1 MIAAPNPAQSESSE
15 ESLPVKSLIEVPNV
29 DPPDLRNDRLRSRQ
43 PAFRKRVPL
52 PLTRFLITF
61 SIGVA
66 ATLAW
71 QRYGDAAIEMLA
83 SSFPQLRWLT
93 SRAEPAAQNASD
105 TIALVAPAAAPP
117 SPDQQQVSAISLDLD
132 AVRQSI
138 DRVSRSQEQMIR
150 NVDQLAAGQAQMT
163 EEITK
168 LQAFGQY
175 ILSKTSESSPP
186 AAPGSAR
193 SRSPRPSHVPT
204 ALTPARNP

>member
-15 ESLPVKSLIEVPNV
+15 ESIPVKSLVEVLNV
-29 DPPDLRNDRLRSRQ
+29 DPADLKNDRLQSRQ
-43 PAFRKRVPL
+43 PALRKRVPL

-66 ATLAW
+66 ATVAW
-71 QRYGDAAIEMLA
+71 QRYGDAAIETLA

-105 TIALVAPAAAPP
+105 TIALVTPAAAPP
-117 SPDQQQVSAISLDLD
+117 SPDQQQVGAISLDLD

-150 NVDQLAAGQAQMT
+150 NVDQLAAGQAQVT
-163 EEITK
+163 EEIAK
-168 LQAFGQY
+168 LQAIGQY
-175 ILSKTSESSPP
+175 ILSKGSEPPPPQSP
-186 AAPGSAR
+186 APIAR
-193 SRSPRPSHVPT
+193 SRSQQRTV
-204 ALTPARNP
+204 R

>member
-15 ESLPVKSLIEVPNV
+15 GSLPVKSLVEVLNV
-29 DPPDLRNDRLRSRQ
+29 DPADLKNDPLQSRQ
-43 PAFRKRVPL
+43 PAFHKRVRL

-61 SIGVA
+61 FMGVA
-66 ATLAW
+66 ATVAW

-83 SSFPQLRWLT
+83 SSFPQLRWLK
-93 SRAEPAAQNASD
+93 SRAEPTAQNASG

-117 SPDQQQVSAISLDLD
+117 SPDQQQVGGISLELD

-150 NVDQLAAGQAQMT
+150 NIDQLAAGQAQMT

-168 LQAFGQY
+168 LLGQY
-175 ILSKTSESSPP
+175 ILSKGSEPPPPQSP
-186 AAPGSAR
+186 APVTR
-193 SRSPRPSHVPT
+193 SRSQQRTV
-204 ALTPARNP
+204 R

>member
-1 MIAAPNPAQSESSE
+1 MIAAPNPTESESTE
-15 ESLPVKSLIEVPNV
+15 ESLPVKSSIEVLDV
-29 DPPDLRNDRLRSRQ
+29 DSADLKKDRLQSRQ

-83 SSFPQLRWLT
+83 SSFPQLRWLA
-93 SRAEPAAQNASD
+93 SRAEPVAQNASD
-105 TIALVAPAAAPP
+105 TIALVASAAAPP
-117 SPDQQQVSAISLDLD
+117 SPDQQQVNAISLDLD

-138 DRVSRSQEQMIR
+138 DRLSRSQEQMIR

-163 EEITK
+163 GEITK
-168 LQAFGQY
+168 LQAIGQY
-175 ILSKTSESSPP
+175 ILSKGSEPPPPQSP
-186 AAPGSAR
+186 APVTR
-193 SRSPRPSHVPT
+193 SRSQQRTV
-204 ALTPARNP
+204 R

>member
-1 MIAAPNPAQSESSE
+1 LSRRTPHSPSPA
-15 ESLPVKSLIEVPNV
+15 KSKSVVEVLNV
-29 DPPDLRNDRLRSRQ
+29 DPADLKNDRLRSRQ
-43 PAFRKRVPL
+43 PASRERVPF

-66 ATLAW
+66 ATVAW
-71 QRYGDAAIEMLA
+71 QHSGNAAIEMLA

-93 SRAEPAAQNASD
+93 SRPEPAAQNASD

-150 NVDQLAAGQAQMT
+150 NVGQLAADQVQMT
-163 EEITK
+163 GEITK
-168 LQAFGQY
+168 LQAIGQY
-175 ILSKTSESSPP
+175 ILSKVSEPPPP

-193 SRSPRPSHVPT
+193 SRPPRPSQVPT

>member
-15 ESLPVKSLIEVPNV
+15 ESLPVKSLIEVLDV
-29 DPPDLRNDRLRSRQ
+29 DSVDSADLKNDWLQSRQ

-52 PLTRFLITF
+52 PLTRFVITF
-61 SIGVA
+61 SVGVA

-117 SPDQQQVSAISLDLD
+117 SPDQQQVNAMSLDLD

-138 DRVSRSQEQMIR
+138 DRLSSSQERMIR
-150 NVDQLAAGQAQMT
+150 NVDHLAAGQAQMT
-163 EEITK
+163 GEITK
-168 LQAFGQY
+168 LQAIGQY
-175 ILSKTSESSPP
+175 ILSKGSESPPPQSP
-186 AAPGSAR
+186 APVAR
-193 SRSPRPSHVPT
+193 SRSQQRTV
-204 ALTPARNP
+204 R